1 MSNVRDQPMQF
12 GVPVNYETGLPVTD
26 RQRAR
31 LEALRDAYEL
41 LLSVMHDADGSS
53 QSSNEQFSTR
63 RMSIAATQIELG
75 MMMARRAALES
86 P

>member
-1 MSNVRDQPMQF
+1 MQF

-41 LLSVMHDADGSS
+41 LLSMMHDADGSS
-53 QSSNEQFSTR
+53 QSNETFSSR
-63 RMSIAATQIELG
+63 RMAIAATQIELG
-75 MMMARRAALES
+75 MMMARKAALET

>member
-1 MSNVRDQPMQF
+1 MSSVRDQPMQF

-41 LLSVMHDADGSS
+41 LLSVMHDAEGSS
-53 QSSNEQFSTR
+53 TGNETFSSR
-63 RMSIAATQIELG
+63 RMAIAATQIELG
-75 MMMARRAALES
+75 MMMARKAALEA